1 MEKGERFVSVRLTSG
16 APPIFQPQ
24 TGTILSSELV
34 DEMIRP
40 EMPTSLPKY
49 YSGLGW
55 AVHFGA
61 DFTDADAVMNA
72 ALPG

>member
-1 MEKGERFVSVRLTSG
+1 
-16 APPIFQPQ
+16 
-24 TGTILSSELV
+24 
-34 DEMIRP
+34 MIRP

-55 AVHFGA
+55 AVQFGG
-61 DFTDADAVMNA
+61 DFTDTDPVMNA